1 MIYFSKS
8 EICGGQFS
16 DFQILEPHITNSLFT
31 KIDSFETLQ
40 LLSPG
45 ENVGQTIYGA
55 GPLFL
60 CMVLAVNLAVTVY
73 SKPG

>member
-1 MIYFSKS
+1 MPVNDNNKLTFLRR
-8 EICGGQFS
+8 C
-16 DFQILEPHITNSLFT
+16 
-31 KIDSFETLQ
+31 SFYRGMQ
-40 LLSPG
+40 
-45 ENVGQTIYGA
+45 NVGQAIYVA